1 MSLAGLWG
9 HKRRLIGTF
18 LAVFLGVAFLAGTLV
33 LSATLSS
40 SINDFFVN
48 SNAGTDVVVRS
59 ATKVSDSPA
68 ASRGPIDSS
77 IVDQVRQVPGV
88 AVAEPSIQGF
98 GQIVGRDGK
107 AVTVNG
113 PRTASNWLT
122 DTDLN
127 PYKIVEGRP
136 PQADNEVVVNRGTA
150 NAGKL
155 RVGDVTTVLT
165 PAPVRVTVAGIA
177 TFGTADAFGGT
188 SYVGFTLNAAQR
200 ELTNEPQKVSS
211 VSVKA
216 ASGVGD
222 QELARRIGAALPSG
236 VQAITGADLTAENM
250 SVVEQGFLT
259 FFRAFL
265 TTFAAI
271 ALLVATISIYNTFS
285 IIVAQ
290 RTRESALLRAVGAS
304 RTQVLATGGLEALA
318 IGVVATGLGLAGGI
332 GLAALLK
339 SAFAGL
345 GFDLPASR
353 LIFTPGTAAICSVVG
368 VVVTLVAAAG
378 PALRASRVAPLA
390 AMRDVAIE
398 RTQPSRTRVAIGGAF
413 TVGGVATVL
422 TGISG
427 GSGAVSRAGIG
438 ALLVLLGVVTL
449 GPAAVRMA
457 SALIGVGSATR
468 GEPRGRGAGRLSGI
482 TRSLARRNAA
492 RNPRRTSGAA
502 AALMIGVG
510 VVTLF
515 TFFAASLTAT
525 LDNGVTKAFTGDL
538 AITAAKFGNGGVS
551 PRLGTDL
558 AALPQVRTAVGIG
571 GGRALV
577 AGQSATLTIANPAA
591 LGPVLRVDPTSGTD
605 VYALQDR
612 QLGVTEK
619 VAKDRGWHIGS
630 TVPVGFADGT
640 TETATLAAIYR
651 ANPLLDDYLLPTAT
665 WSRHTTQYLDGSIY
679 VRFRDGVD
687 LRQGRAAVVATAQSY
702 GAPTVQNRQEF
713 IDANAQSVGQLL
725 SIVYVMLVL
734 AIVIALMGIANTLSL
749 SIHERTRELGLLRAV
764 GATRR
769 QVRSMVR
776 WESVLTALFGT
787 LGGLALG
794 SFLGWALVRAADT
807 EGTGTFSA
815 PPVQLIVVLI
825 GGALAGLL
833 AGLLPA
839 RRAAAL
845 NTLQAIA
852 TD

>member
-1 MSLAGLWG
+1 MLRVSLAGLWG
-9 HKRRLIGTF
+9 HKRRLVGTF

-33 LSATLSS
+33 LSATLSN
-40 SINDFFVN
+40 SINDFFVD

-59 ATKVSDSPA
+59 ATKVSDAPGA
-68 ASRGPIDSS
+68 TRGPIDDS
-77 IVDQVRQVPGV
+77 IVDKLRQVPGV

-113 PRTASNWLT
+113 PRTAGNWLA
-122 DTDLN
+122 DPQLN

-136 PQADNEVVVNRGTA
+136 PRADNEVVVNRGA
-150 NAGKL
+150 AKSGEL

-165 PAPVRVTVAGIA
+165 PAPVQVSLVGIA

-188 SYVGFTLNAAQR
+188 SYVGFTLNAAQH

-211 VSVKA
+211 ISVKA
-216 ASGVGD
+216 TSGVAAS
-222 QELARRIGAALPSG
+222 ELARRVSAVLPSG
-236 VQAITGADLTAENM
+236 VQAITGADLTDENM

-290 RTRESALLRAVGAS
+290 RNRESALLRAIGAS
-304 RTQVLATGGLEALA
+304 RTQVLTSVVLEALVV
-318 IGVVATGLGLAGGI
+318 GVVATALGLAGGI

-339 SAFAGL
+339 GAFASL
-345 GFDLPASR
+345 GFDLPTSR
-353 LIFTPGTAAICSVVG
+353 LVFTAGTAAICSVVG
-368 VVVTLVAAAG
+368 VMVTLVAAAA
-378 PALRASRVAPLA
+378 PALRAARVAPLA
-390 AMRDVAIE
+390 ALREVAIE
-398 RTQPSRTRVAIGGAF
+398 RTQVSGARVMIGGAF
-413 TVGGVATVL
+413 TLGGVAMAL
-422 TGISG
+422 TGVGG
-427 GSGAVSRAGIG
+427 GSGAVTRTAIG
-438 ALLVLLGVVTL
+438 ALLVLVGVVAL
-449 GPAAVRMA
+449 GPVAVRMA
-457 SALIGVGSATR
+457 SAVMGVRSGRPPSDTTR
-468 GEPRGRGAGRLSGI
+468 RGI

-492 RNPRRTSGAA
+492 RNPRRTAGAA

-515 TFFAASLTAT
+515 TVFAASLTAT
-525 LDNGVTKAFTGDL
+525 LDSGVSKAFTGDL
-538 AITAAKFGNGGVS
+538 AITAARFGNGGVS

-558 AALPQVRTAVGIG
+558 AALPEVDTAVGIG
-571 GGRALV
+571 GGRALI
-577 AGQSATLTIANPAA
+577 AGESATLTVADPAA
-591 LGPVLRVDPTSGTD
+591 LGSVLRVDPANGPGVGT
-605 VYALQDR
+605 LRDR
-612 QLGVTEK
+612 QLAVSEK
-619 VAKDRGWHIGS
+619 VAKDRGWQLGS
-630 TVPVGFADGT
+630 AVPVGFADGA
-640 TETATLAAIYR
+640 TETVTLAAIYQ
-651 ANPLLDDYLLPTAT
+651 ANPLLADYLLPTAT
-665 WSRHTTQYLDGSIY
+665 WSRHTTQYLDGVVYI
-679 VRFRDGVD
+679 RFHDGVTP
-687 LRQGRAAVVATAQSY
+687 QEGRAAVVATAQRY
-702 GAPTVQNRQEF
+702 GAPTVQDRQEF

-749 SIHERTRELGLLRAV
+749 SVHERTRELGLLRAV

-807 EGTGTFSA
+807 EGTGTFAA
-815 PPVQLIVVLI
+815 PPVQLLVVLT

-845 NTLQAIA
+845 NTLRAIA
-852 TD
+852 TE